1 MAPVLMAHLNH
12 QPSST
17 LFNEE
22 NTLWKDYLWS
32 NWIDT
37 NRVFR
42 SYMAGT
48 RQELGLQT
56 TSDGILYREETV
68 ENNFVE
74 KLMNRGKELNWK
86 PLYESL
92 MGSIVYVLI
101 FLPKYIRHCLL
112 YINCKATP
120 KIPERFKLN
129 CIKTK
134 NPLNSQYSTI
144 HHLKIPYYYLFP
156 IYRCWTIISKA
167 FYLIKKN
174 LLIYLFYMLNC
185 WFNGSKKKNLNP
197 QIVRTQLK

>member
-1 MAPVLMAHLNH
+1 MERDRNWDSRQHLMGYSIGKNTWKVLWGR
-12 QPSST
+12 SG
-17 LFNEE
+17 
-22 NTLWKDYLWS
+22 WKLSW
-32 NWIDT
+32 
-37 NRVFR
+37 
-42 SYMAGT
+42 
-48 RQELGLQT
+48 
-56 TSDGILYREETV
+56 EETV